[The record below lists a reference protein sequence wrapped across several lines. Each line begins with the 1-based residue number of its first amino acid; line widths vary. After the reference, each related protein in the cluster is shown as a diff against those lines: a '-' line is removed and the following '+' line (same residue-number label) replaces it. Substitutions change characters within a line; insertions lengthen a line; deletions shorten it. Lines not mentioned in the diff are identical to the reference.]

1 MTRIGVG
8 GASLALALSLAGTPA
23 HGSRD
28 EFAVAGPLTRLNDLD
43 RRTTDLL
50 RRRQELAQIKEDLEF
65 EMDRAEE
72 RRSTSQAAGER
83 VRRTRLRRLAVLH
96 RQGGV
101 LRAGLALGA
110 RTRDDLRRRRM
121 ALATV
126 LIHDRRL
133 AEHHLNAAGSLA
145 SAKDQGA
152 AVRRRLNALGDSLK
166 ALERS
171 LTQGVQRRRA
181 LIDAMGSDPRTARRA
196 AHELGAGRRSLS
208 AHVGRQEAAPPADA
222 SIPHLPFAL
231 GKGQLEMP
239 VRGKVVRGYG
249 ERRKGRWG
257 PPLRNEGYD
266 IGAVAGSEVRAVWS
280 GEVSF
285 ADWLP
290 GFGLVVV
297 VNHGQ
302 GWHTVY
308 GHLRAAAAVQ
318 GVRVATGDPVG
329 IVGATGTW
337 DAPHLHFEVRRGAAS
352 VDPGDWLA
360 QR

>member
-1 MTRIGVG
+1 M
-8 GASLALALSLAGTPA
+8 ASLVGAQA
-23 HGSRD
+23 HASRD
-28 EFAVAGPLTRLNDLD
+28 EPDASGPLARLNDLD

-50 RRRQELAQIKEDLEF
+50 RRRRELAQIKEDLEF

-72 RRSTSQAAGER
+72 RRASSQAAGDR

-96 RQGGV
+96 RQGD
-101 LRAGLALGA
+101 LIQAGLALGP
-110 RTRDDLRRRRM
+110 RTRADLRRRRL

-126 LIHDRRL
+126 LMHDRRL
-133 AEHHLNAAGSLA
+133 AEHHLNAAGALT
-145 SAKDQGA
+145 SARDQGA
-152 AVRRRLNALGDSLK
+152 AVRRRLNALTDSLT

-171 LTQGVQRRRA
+171 LSDGADRRRA
-181 LIDAMGSDPRTARRA
+181 LIDAMGSDPRTARKIA
-196 AHELGAGRRSLS
+196 LEMSAGRRSLA
-208 AHVGRQEAAPPADA
+208 AHVGRDSSQPSVEAQ
-222 SIPHLPFAL
+222 IPNLPLVL

-249 ERRKGRWG
+249 ERRQGRWG
-257 PPLRNEGYD
+257 PAVRNEGYD
-266 IGAVAGSEVRAVWS
+266 IGAPAGSEVRAVWS

-297 VNHGQ
+297 LDHGQ

-308 GHLRAAAAVQ
+308 GHLRAAAVVR

-329 IVGATGTW
+329 VVGATGTW
-337 DAPHLHFEVRRGAAS
+337 DAPHLHFEVRRGAVS
-352 VDPGDWLA
+352 EDPGDWLA
-360 QR
+360 HR